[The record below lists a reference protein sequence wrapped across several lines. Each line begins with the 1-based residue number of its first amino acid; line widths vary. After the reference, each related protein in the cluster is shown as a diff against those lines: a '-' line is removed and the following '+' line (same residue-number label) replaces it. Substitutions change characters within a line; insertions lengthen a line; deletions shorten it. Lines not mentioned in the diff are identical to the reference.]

1 MANYGHIII
10 FSLLGGV
17 FSLVGGAILL
27 SRKSW
32 ADKLAAYATP
42 FAAGALLAA
51 VFLDLLHE
59 GVERAVPYTVLLSAL
74 IGMILFFFAE
84 RFLRWFHH
92 HHGEGD
98 DHTGSTA
105 GLIIAGD
112 TLHNALDG
120 IAIAASFLVSV
131 PTGIVATIAV
141 AAHEIPQ
148 EIGDFGLLLKKG
160 LSRKSVLL
168 VNALSA
174 LATLVFALLTF
185 WIGSETQLPLGVLL
199 GLSAGFLLYIAASDV
214 IPTIH
219 DETPKNKLFDVRP
232 LLLVL
237 GAVTVGL
244 TIHFAHGYIDTGH
257 DHGHSSSSHTH
268 GDADGH
274 DTAGGTSTDDEA
286 HEHSSE
292 APVLDTDASE
302 HEHMHD
308 DHTHEHGEAE
318 HSH

>member
-17 FSLVGGAILL
+17 FSLLGGVILL
-27 SRKSW
+27 SKKSW
-32 ADKLAAYATP
+32 ADRLAMYATP

-59 GVERAVPYTVLLSAL
+59 GIEKAEPYTVLLSAL
-74 IGMILFFFAE
+74 IGMIIFFFAE

-92 HHGEGD
+92 HHSDGAT
-98 DHTGSTA
+98 HTDATA
-105 GLIIAGD
+105 GLVIAGD

-131 PTGIVATIAV
+131 PTGIITTIAV

-160 LSRKSVLL
+160 MSRKKVLL
-168 VNALSA
+168 VNVLSA
-174 LATLVFALLTF
+174 FATLVFALLTF
-185 WIGSETQLPLGVLL
+185 WLGNETDLPLGVLL

-214 IPTIH
+214 IPSIH
-219 DETPKNKLFDVRP
+219 DETPENKLFDVRP

-237 GAVTVGL
+237 GAVLVGI
-244 TIHFAHGYIDTGH
+244 TINVAHSYIEPEHTHSHGAHEAADHHENVDADTHGY
-257 DHGHSSSSHTH
+257 
-268 GDADGH
+268 
-274 DTAGGTSTDDEA
+274 
-286 HEHSSE
+286 
-292 APVLDTDASE
+292 E
-302 HEHMHD
+302 HEHEASEAGND
-308 DHTHEHGEAE
+308 ELYDHSPEHEGQSEHG
-318 HSH
+318 H